1 MACAWTLLSYEKNSY
16 GLDSILLLSAMSLT
30 TSHSGSPKILG
41 LMEAPLLSSAEDL
54 LHEEHEQSSRDLW
67 TALSIGGLL
76 SSSYFWRTYGL
87 GSSSAPLKAPATA
100 QPISNAEFLNS
111 QNIQPGVP
119 SSSDVVVVGG
129 GIHSLIYAIHLRLR
143 SQSLFA
149 SDPTLHVPSITVLE
163 RLQSPGYKIGESTL
177 TTFGVWLKSVGI
189 STSVLWRLFGA
200 KDGLAFYY
208 LPQDGSWDG
217 VTSFCANGPSG
228 DFVATL
234 QIERKIS
241 ELMLTLYAQRLG
253 VKVLHGTSVDVP
265 GTPISSDPIL
275 PRLAKVREASSS
287 SDPATVSISN
297 PEASPS
303 RTEPRIGH
311 VKLTNGLNIKTK
323 LLVDATGRFRRFAS
337 KKSHSKRFE
346 GFNTDSVWAYFE
358 MTGDESGLPFDN
370 YESCHTNH
378 ICLTEGWAWL
388 IRLPTWEGSSIPN
401 LTAMINHLLDLN
413 QVNTPSD
420 SYPSM
425 EELARMFNCK
435 VRWVT
440 SIGYALR
447 SDVVYPPT
455 EALAKFGACE
465 AERKFNWITAKYPR
479 MQAYM
484 DRHRLVRDL
493 YGENSTWFIRKQLTY
508 STPIVSG
515 IANNTE
521 DDTDMAW
528 AAIGDAAGFTNPL
541 YSPGINCN
549 MATSVFLA
557 EKTPYILSRG
567 TLEKERTLD
576 QYNTFCSDRVANLH
590 RMNKYNYVLMQSP
603 RTGPLGPLWQY
614 LSGTGNAL
622 WRRSSEFVSVD
633 RVAEFVTTW
642 EWGSQHPEYTM
653 FANEAIRLLGNR
665 LSDGPPEEARV
676 EEVLRLSEEMMAQA
690 KKSGKYVNRWAGLF
704 SWYDDE
710 LRFDASKKGRD
721 KLAVRCEGCG
731 NWRILTGVSKRC
743 CTCGIVCKEVE
754 IVRYQDAPGCK

>member
-1 MACAWTLLSYEKNSY
+1 
-16 GLDSILLLSAMSLT
+16 
-30 TSHSGSPKILG
+30 
-41 LMEAPLLSSAEDL
+41 MEAPRLSSAESL
-54 LHEEHEQSSRDLW
+54 LRKEYKQPSKDPW
-67 TALSIGGLL
+67 AAPYGGL
-76 SSSYFWRTYGL
+76 SSYFWQKYGL
-87 GSSSAPLKAPATA
+87 RSSPRPLEVPATA
-100 QPISNAEFLNS
+100 QPLFDADFLNA

-163 RLQSPGYKIGESTL
+163 RLPSPGYKIGESTL
-177 TTFGVWLKSVGI
+177 TTFGVWLRSVGI

-208 LPQDGSWDG
+208 LPPDGSWDG

-241 ELMLTLYAQRLG
+241 ELLLTLYAQRLG
-253 VKVLHGTSVDVP
+253 VKVLHGTGVDVP
-265 GTPISSDPIL
+265 GTPISSDPVL
-275 PRLAKVREASSS
+275 PRLAKVRETSRS
-287 SDPATVSISN
+287 SDPDKPISSSAVPPSN
-297 PEASPS
+297 LEASPC
-303 RTEPRIGH
+303 RTEPKAGH
-311 VKLTNGLNIKTK
+311 VKLTNGVDIQTK

-337 KKSHSKRFE
+337 KKSKSERFE
-346 GFNTDSVWAYFE
+346 GFNTDSFWAYFE
-358 MTGDESGLPFDN
+358 MTGDESDLPFDN

-378 ICLTEGWAWL
+378 ICIAEGWAWL

-401 LTAMINHLLDLN
+401 LTAMINYLLDLN
-413 QVNTPSD
+413 QANTPSD

-425 EELARMFNCK
+425 EEVAQRFNCK

-440 SIGYALR
+440 SIGFALR
-447 SDVVYPPT
+447 SDVVYPSS
-455 EALAKFGACE
+455 EELQRYGGCE
-465 AERKFNWITAKYPR
+465 AERKFNWITSKYPR

-484 DRHRLVRDL
+484 DRHRLVKDL
-493 YGENSTWFIRKQLTY
+493 YGTNSTWFIRKQLTY
-508 STPIVSG
+508 STPILSG
-515 IANNTE
+515 IANKTG
-521 DDTDMAW
+521 DDGDGMAW

-557 EKTPYILSRG
+557 EKTPYLLSRG
-567 TLEKERTLD
+567 RLEKEKTLD
-576 QYNTFCSDRVANLH
+576 QYNKFCSERVANLN

-614 LSGTGNAL
+614 MSGTGNAL

-653 FANEAIRLLGNR
+653 FAKEVIRLLGNR
-665 LSDGPPEEARV
+665 LDDGPPEEARV
-676 EEVLRLSEEMMAQA
+676 EEVLQLSEEMMARA
-690 KKSGKYVNRWAGLF
+690 KQSGKYINRWAGLF

-710 LRFDASKKGRD
+710 LRFNASKKGRD

-731 NWRILTGVSKRC
+731 NWRILTGVSTRC
-743 CTCGIVCKEVE
+743 CTCGIVCKEVD
-754 IVRYQDAPGCK
+754 IVRYEDA